1 MRKRF
6 HILKLTKSRPN
17 RLQVC
22 CITLASHF
30 SFGSG
35 GGVPAIGC
43 GRGRVTRA
51 AAVLAVGRLAE
62 KFNNF
67 KNSEKIMKKF

>member
-1 MRKRF
+1 M
-6 HILKLTKSRPN
+6 I
-17 RLQVC
+17 
-22 CITLASHF
+22 LASHF

-51 AAVLAVGRLAE
+51 AAVFAVGRFAAD
-62 KFNNF
+62 F
-67 KNSEKIMKKF
+67 KPNTKSPLILNAPSRQK

>member
-1 MRKRF
+1 M
-6 HILKLTKSRPN
+6 I
-17 RLQVC
+17 
-22 CITLASHF
+22 LASHF

-51 AAVLAVGRLAE
+51 AAVFAVGRFA
-62 KFNNF
+62 NF
-67 KNSEKIMKKF
+67 KQKTKFHLTFKMLLA